1 MTGTI
6 CLESLGIAAVGL
18 CTALMLTA
26 ACAPAQAAV
35 DDSRVALTGAPPF
48 SYGASLE
55 VVGGPLGLRADA
67 TNVGSSIGGW
77 AVSLQAQVAEH
88 GGARMGVLAGIVQPY
103 HAGACPA
110 MPGIPCNPGLSP
122 GRIGFLLG
130 LHSRWEAGPWW
141 IHLTPNLT
149 LTPEMPI
156 PAIPG
161 SGLPPMERPPR
172 IDWHYALV
180 IGPPWLEVG
189 YRLTP
194 TLDVSLRSSLA
205 PLALGWRF

>member
-1 MTGTI
+1 MAGK
-6 CLESLGIAAVGL
+6 LSMGALRSASGGL
-18 CTALMLTA
+18 CAAWMLATAG
-26 ACAPAQAAV
+26 APAQAAV
-35 DDSRVALTGAPPF
+35 EASRVALTGVPPF
-48 SYGASLE
+48 SYGVALE
-55 VVGGPLGLRADA
+55 VAGGPFRLRADA
-67 TNVGSSIGGW
+67 VSSGFIGGW
-77 AVSLQAQVAEH
+77 AATLQTPVAEH
-88 GGARMGVLAGIVQPY
+88 GGARIGALAGIVQPY
-103 HAGACPA
+103 LAGGCPA

-122 GRIGFLLG
+122 GPVGFLIG
-130 LHSRWEAGPWW
+130 VTSRWETGPWW

-161 SGLPPMERPPR
+161 SGLPPMGRPPR

-194 TLDVSLRSSLA
+194 TLDVSFRSSLA